1 MLDPVSPQTYAKH
14 LAGYIS
20 DPSTIRVR
28 VMEHFGRAPSLKDCA
43 AYRAEAVRP
52 KWTRVAAKDFACGHS
67 RDLDNVIYT
76 DTGTERCATCR
87 AAYQARQ
94 HIKRIKLRKPPD
106 NPAIIVPTR
115 SPFPADIV
123 KDVAQAFG
131 LPVVEM
137 VSPNR
142 TGHYTRARMVAARLM
157 RDRNYSLP
165 RIARCLGRTD
175 HSTALNMLQRYEP
188 LAQHYPEMRKVYEA
202 LK

>member
-1 MLDPVSPQTYAKH
+1 MLDPQSPQTYAKH

-20 DPSTIRVR
+20 DPSTIRIR
-28 VMEHFGRAPSLKDCA
+28 VLEHFGRAPSLKDCA
-43 AYRAEAVRP
+43 AYRAAAIKP
-52 KWTRVAAKDFACGHS
+52 KWARVAEPDFTCGHT
-67 RDLDNVIYT
+67 RDLTNVVYSDI
-76 DTGTERCATCR
+76 GTERCATCR
-87 AAYQARQ
+87 AAYQARK
-94 HIKRIKLRKPPD
+94 HAKRKQQKSAPA
-106 NPAIIVPTR
+106 PAIIVPTR

-142 TGHYTRARMVAARLM
+142 TSHYTRARMVAARLM

-175 HSTALNMLQRYEP
+175 HSTAYNMLQRYEP